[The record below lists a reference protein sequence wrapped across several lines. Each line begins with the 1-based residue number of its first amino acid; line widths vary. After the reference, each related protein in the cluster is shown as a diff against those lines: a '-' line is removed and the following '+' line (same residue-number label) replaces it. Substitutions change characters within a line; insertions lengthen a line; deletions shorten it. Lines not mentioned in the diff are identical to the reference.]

1 MRQPWLAEKARAGAR
16 KATKTLCR
24 RCGAQTLTGLDNDIC
39 ALQAVVDPDPVPADV
54 ELAARASGRWSY
66 DLVGPDLF
74 SRRVGHLSGPR
85 RWPVLLD
92 HLCEETA

>member
-16 KATKTLCR
+16 KATRTLCR

-39 ALQAVVDPDPVPADV
+39 ALQAVVDPDPVSAEV

-66 DLVGPDLF
+66 DFVTGDLYRRGDWHR
-74 SRRVGHLSGPR
+74 SRRF
-85 RWPVLLD
+85 PVLLAHD
-92 HLCEETA
+92 CPGGER